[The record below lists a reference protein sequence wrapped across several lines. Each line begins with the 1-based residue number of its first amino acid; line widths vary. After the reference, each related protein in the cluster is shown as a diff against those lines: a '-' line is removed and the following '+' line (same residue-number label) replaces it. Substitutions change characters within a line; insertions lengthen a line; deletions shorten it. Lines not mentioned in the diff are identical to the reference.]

1 MIAEVT
7 KIPAYLHVLN
17 HSYIFRQLTIV
28 IAFATHDKC
37 AISASQNW
45 GPLNAFGVVCKK
57 VYEDWL

>member
-17 HSYIFRQLTIV
+17 HSYLVRQLTIV

-37 AISASQNW
+37 AISASLNL
-45 GPLNAFGVVCKK
+45 GPLNAFRVVFKK
-57 VYEDWL
+57 GL